1 MRVKQSEVSDRH
13 RNAGALKQVLLPADG
28 VPAAAASLL
37 LLLLLL
43 SIERVELLTDGPA
56 PAAER
61 SEGGSD
67 EAEPDRVA
75 GGGMLAVLAALQ
87 VPSTS

>member
-1 MRVKQSEVSDRH
+1 MRVEQSEVSDRH

-43 SIERVELLTDGPA
+43 SIERVELLVSTFCPLLDPPRFGNSHAGVKAIHCRA
-56 PAAER
+56 PPQ
-61 SEGGSD
+61 GW
-67 EAEPDRVA
+67 RV
-75 GGGMLAVLAALQ
+75 VLN
-87 VPSTS
+87 